1 MTQTNLETQKPTNS
15 ETMENNQPIQNQ
27 HCVIP
32 TERSDE
38 GSLTSVAFGP
48 YGRRTSFQNDKIK
61 FWVTSI
67 LLPIIYYLCSGDTM
81 LQNERASLTNVI
93 NG

>member
-15 ETMENNQPIQNQ
+15 ETMENNVQTQDR

-38 GSLTSVAFGP
+38 GSLTSV
-48 YGRRTSFQNDKIK
+48 RDDKQTTQQLWRTI
-61 FWVTSI
+61 
-67 LLPIIYYLCSGDTM
+67 
-81 LQNERASLTNVI
+81 
-93 NG
+93 